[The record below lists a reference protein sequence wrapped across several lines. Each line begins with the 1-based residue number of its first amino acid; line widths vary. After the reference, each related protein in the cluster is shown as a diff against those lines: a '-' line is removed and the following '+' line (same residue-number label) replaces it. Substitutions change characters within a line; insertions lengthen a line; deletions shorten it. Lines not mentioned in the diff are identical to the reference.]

1 MARVLADDLAKEK
14 IVHAKSVVEGPFL
27 EQINHLKSDFGV
39 LKDPGHWDGN
49 AAHQYHDLMSEI
61 ETALQTAQT
70 KLGEF
75 VANMGTITTNILV
88 AGGNG

>member
-1 MARVLADDLAKEK
+1 
-14 IVHAKSVVEGPFL
+14 
-27 EQINHLKSDFGV
+27 
-39 LKDPGHWDGN
+39 
-49 AAHQYHDLMSEI
+49 MSEI

-88 AGGNG
+88 AGGNA